1 MFAVTSQLSIA
12 SLFSVAADGEQ
23 QRRGALTSLNYLIS
37 FPCVAFISSSNICFS
52 DALFSVS
59 AAALCGDGSIA
70 RFSSVLGCSRQSF
83 SLFSL
88 TWVKLLS
95 YCQCF
100 RLLRENRNRVD
111 VLASY
116 GHRPS
121 DAAG

>member
-59 AAALCGDGSIA
+59 AAALCGGGFP
-70 RFSSVLGCSRQSF
+70 RFSDAVCFKSNTTRLISTAPRIVCTMTTSTVGHCSVS
-83 SLFSL
+83 
-88 TWVKLLS
+88 
-95 YCQCF
+95 
-100 RLLRENRNRVD
+100 
-111 VLASY
+111 
-116 GHRPS
+116 H
-121 DAAG
+121 